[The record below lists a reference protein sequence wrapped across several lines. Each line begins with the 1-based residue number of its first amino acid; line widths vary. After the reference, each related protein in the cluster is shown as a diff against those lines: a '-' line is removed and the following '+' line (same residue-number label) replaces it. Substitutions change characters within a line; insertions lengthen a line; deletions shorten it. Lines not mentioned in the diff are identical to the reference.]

1 MHRVAAIGPT
11 PHADVVQAWVDAGLH
26 ADMDWYT
33 RTLDV
38 RLDPR
43 LRDPEARSV
52 LVLAMDHAVTVPP
65 DPGGLT
71 GRVARYAWGRD
82 YHNLIG
88 KRLKGLR
95 RDLREAGV
103 ANWGGVDTA
112 PIVERAWAAASGLGY
127 TGRNGVQIVP
137 AHGSWMLLAV
147 LFLDAVLE
155 PDKPL
160 TRDHCGACTRCLPA
174 CPTDAFVGPRVL
186 DANRCIA
193 YWTIESQDLPPLDLL
208 DGFGRWVFGC
218 DVCQDVCP
226 HNAAAADGIE
236 ADFCFHNCRI
246 VENRLTNTFIA
257 LSSQPGLGGP
267 TYFVR
272 NSIYSVILSAF
283 KLQRSSVGDVLW
295 HNSVVKNGDGFGIYT
310 SDVFSR
316 QRIRNNLFLGGPGGT
331 FNGYS
336 SGQGRVI
343 QLSAADASVDMD
355 YDAYG
360 SMAGSF
366 SGEIGSTSFAS
377 LAELQSMTSEVHA
390 VEIDASVFATAVP
403 YPATPLTPYPA
414 RDLRPA
420 AGSGVVDTGEA
431 IAGLNDEHEGA
442 GPDIGAH
449 EAGRSLP
456 AYGPR

>member
-218 DVCQDVCP
+218 DVCQEVCP

-236 ADFCFHNCRI
+236 ADFAPRHAWLDLEDLLRTDDDALMARFIGTPLRRPGAAGLKRNALI
-246 VENRLTNTFIA
+246 VLGNTPDPRAARVAAIGLEHA
-257 LSSQPGLGGP
+257 DPVVRAAAVWARARHGQVPDRSPGDEDV
-267 TYFVR
+267 VR
-272 NSIYSVILSAF
+272 NT
-283 KLQRSSVGDVLW
+283 W
-295 HNSVVKNGDGFGIYT
+295 HTACD
-310 SDVFSR
+310 
-316 QRIRNNLFLGGPGGT
+316 
-331 FNGYS
+331 
-336 SGQGRVI
+336 
-343 QLSAADASVDMD
+343 
-355 YDAYG
+355 
-360 SMAGSF
+360 
-366 SGEIGSTSFAS
+366 E
-377 LAELQSMTSEVHA
+377 A
-390 VEIDASVFATAVP
+390 VSPVT
-403 YPATPLTPYPA
+403 
-414 RDLRPA
+414 
-420 AGSGVVDTGEA
+420 TG
-431 IAGLNDEHEGA
+431 
-442 GPDIGAH
+442 
-449 EAGRSLP
+449 
-456 AYGPR
+456 